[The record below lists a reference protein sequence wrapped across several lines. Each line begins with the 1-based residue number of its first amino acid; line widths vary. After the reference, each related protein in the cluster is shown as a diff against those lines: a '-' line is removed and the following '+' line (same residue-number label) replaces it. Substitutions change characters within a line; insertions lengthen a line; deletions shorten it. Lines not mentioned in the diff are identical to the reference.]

1 MKLKQTLRDIIREE
15 IKNVVSEKRNTPR
28 KNALELT
35 VDQIMSP
42 AHQKAVQAADEAL
55 FNSMKDLEN
64 QIKGK
69 TISIPGQF
77 QGTIVG
83 VIPTMK
89 STRQQGQLKEYPSM
103 KSAEPGIKV
112 KITNVEPTNTTGF
125 AKVGKVVD
133 LGYYYWVNEDAE
145 LV

>member
-1 MKLKQTLRDIIREE
+1 MKLKDTLRGIIREE
-15 IKNVVSEKRNTPR
+15 IENVVFEKRNTP
-28 KNALELT
+28 KPNALEL
-35 VDQIMSP
+35 VVNKIMSP
-42 AHQKAVQAADEAL
+42 IHQKAVQTANEQML
-55 FNSMKDLEN
+55 SSMKNLEN

-77 QGTIVG
+77 QGTILS

-89 STRQQGQLKEYPSM
+89 SNNQQGQSKEYPEI

-112 KITNVEPTNTTGF
+112 KITNVEPKNTTSF
-125 AKVGKVVD
+125 AKVGKIVD
-133 LGYYYWVNEDAE
+133 LGYFYWINEDAE